1 MLSQVPNR
9 HGRRASTNSDRK
21 SANCYHSKWI
31 VNTKEH
37 YDIGITILVLCL
49 RKLEKV
55 SNLPEVV

>member
-1 MLSQVPNR
+1 MKTV
-9 HGRRASTNSDRK
+9 
-21 SANCYHSKWI
+21 NCYHSKWSI
-31 VNTKEH
+31 STKKP